1 MGRAISALDG
11 IKVHMMSLSATGI
24 NLTIIV
30 DGDQLNPA
38 LDRLH
43 SAFFGTGKAKGK
55 AKK

>member
-1 MGRAISALDG
+1 MI
-11 IKVHMMSLSATGI
+11 SLSATGI

-43 SAFFGTGKAKGK
+43 IAFFGKAGK
-55 AKK
+55 